1 MSLLWVFAY
10 LGLER
15 LLELYVSRKHR
26 QALEA
31 RGGREYYPETFL
43 RMAALH
49 ALFLAALFWES
60 HPWRIPTDAVHVGV
74 LAFFVLLQGL
84 RYWCILSLGE
94 AWNTRIVLVPGG
106 RVQKRGPYL
115 LMAHPNYLVVTL
127 EFIALPLLMHAPYT
141 FAVFFPANLLI
152 LRQRIRL
159 EERALRQFTDYD
171 ARFPMG
177 QGRAGSLLNGPAPR
191 G

>member
-31 RGGREYYPETFL
+31 VGGREYYPETFF

-49 ALFLAALFWES
+49 ALFLVALFWES
-60 HPWRIPTDAVHVGV
+60 YPWRIPTDPFHGAL
-74 LAFFVLLQGL
+74 LAFFVLLQGM
-84 RYWCILSLGE
+84 RYWCILSLGD

-106 RVQKRGPYL
+106 SVQKRGPYL
-115 LMAHPNYLVVTL
+115 LLAHPNYLVVTL
-127 EFIALPLLMHAPYT
+127 EFITLPLLMHAPWT
-141 FAVFFPANLLI
+141 FLVFFPANLLI

-171 ARFPMG
+171 ERFSKE
-177 QGRAGSLLNGPAPR
+177 QGRAESFLNGPIQ
-191 G
+191 